1 MSHYG
6 RWLIPWLVLALLPP
20 LVVGCGTTTPLPTDT
35 VVVQDVPNPT
45 PTPDLPLVDD
55 TAYAFLQAWEEG
67 DYDVMY
73 ALLSPAAQARY
84 SREAF
89 AHPYQQ
95 ATLQAEFVSVK
106 PRILAAYQ
114 PDARAE
120 VTFAVQFQTA
130 HLGGFEVQNRMPLTY
145 QEGRWGVDWSPALI
159 LPQLTDDSYV
169 YREQW
174 VPSRGNIYD
183 RNGKALA
190 VQGGVVLVEVGVV
203 PGEIEDETELLRQ
216 LGAVLSKS
224 PEDIRALYADM
235 PPDWYVYL
243 GRVSAD
249 TAQVHF
255 ESLSALPGI
264 RLEQAW
270 SRSYYEHTTAPHV
283 VGVVGPIPSDE
294 IELWR
299 QRGYTGDEEVGRTG
313 LEAWGEEYLAGQRGG
328 RLEILTYS
336 GQRVTVL
343 VEKPVEANSDLY
355 TTFEREF
362 QRKVQEILGQQL
374 GAIVVLEVDTGRV
387 LALATY
393 PLFDPNLFPTGISS
407 QDWQALQTD
416 PRRPLVNR
424 ATQGTYP
431 PGSTFKV
438 VTMLTAMEEGGMT
451 ADTKFTCRG
460 TWSGLGPEWPKH
472 CWLRSGHGSIPLK
485 RALTVSCDITFYE
498 VGLALDG
505 LDQALLPRYARL
517 CGFGAPSGIEVAED
531 GGLVPDPAW
540 KIQAKGEGWAPGDS
554 VNLAIGQ
561 GELLVSPLQL
571 ATLLAAVGNGGT
583 LYRPQV
589 VEQIGPDLENL
600 LKTFEPVV
608 AGQLPVSAENLAV
621 IQDSLLKVASESHGT
636 AYLAF
641 QGFGVPVAGKTGTA
655 ESGQE
660 LPHAWFAGYFP
671 ADKPEVAIAVIAE
684 HTGEGSK
691 FAAPLFRRVVE
702 AYYGMEPG
710 EDSGSATPPQST
722 STPDA
727 TTTPGVTPPTPGTT
741 PVP

>member
-1 MSHYG
+1 MSRRG
-6 RWLIPWLVLALLPP
+6 CLIISWLLLALCPP
-20 LVVGCGTTTPLPTDT
+20 LVAGCGTTTPLPTDT
-35 VVVQDVPNPT
+35 VAVEDVPNPT
-45 PTPDLPLVDD
+45 PTQDLPLVDD
-55 TAYAFLQAWEEG
+55 TAYAFLEAWEEG
-67 DYDVMY
+67 DYDAMY
-73 ALLSPAAQARY
+73 ALLSPEAQASY

-89 AHPYQQ
+89 AQPYQQ
-95 ATLQAEFVSVK
+95 AALQAEFVSVK

-114 PDARAE
+114 PNTQAE

-130 HLGGFEVQNRMPLTY
+130 RLGSFEVENRMALTY
-145 QEGRWGVDWSPALI
+145 QEGRWGVEWSPALI
-159 LPQLTDDSYV
+159 LPQLSDESYL

-216 LGAVLSKS
+216 LSEVLSKP
-224 PEDIRALYADM
+224 PEDIRAIYAEM

-249 TAQVHF
+249 TAQVYF

-270 SRSYYEHTTAPHV
+270 SRSYYEDTTAPHV
-283 VGVVGPIPSDE
+283 VGVVGPIPPDE
-294 IELWR
+294 IEFWR

-328 RLEILTYS
+328 RLAILTYS
-336 GQRVTVL
+336 GQQVTVL
-343 VEKPVEANSDLY
+343 VEQPVEANSNIY

-362 QRKVQEILGQQL
+362 QSEVQEILGQQL
-374 GAIVVLEVDTGRV
+374 GAIVVLEVHTGRV
-387 LALATY
+387 LAMATY

-407 QDWQALQTD
+407 QDWQALQAD

-431 PGSTFKV
+431 PGSTFKI
-438 VTMLTAMEEGGMT
+438 VTMLTAMEAGGMT
-451 ADTKFTCRG
+451 ADTRFVCRG
-460 TWSGLGPEWPKH
+460 TWTGLGPEWPKN
-472 CWLRSGHGSIPLK
+472 CWLRSGHGSIALK

-517 CGFGAPSGIEVAED
+517 CGFGAPTGLEVEED

-540 KIQAKGEGWAPGDS
+540 KIQARGEGWAPGDS

-561 GELLVSPLQL
+561 GDLLVSPLQL

-600 LKTFEPVV
+600 AKTFEPVV
-608 AGQLPVSAENLAV
+608 EGQLPVSTENLAV
-621 IQDSLLKVASESHGT
+621 IQDSLYKVTSESHGT
-636 AYLAF
+636 AYLPF
-641 QGFGVPVAGKTGTA
+641 QGFSVPVAGKTGTA

-671 ADKPEVAIAVIAE
+671 ADNPEIAIAVIVE
-684 HTGEGSK
+684 HTGEGSQ
-691 FAAPLFRRVVE
+691 FAAPLFRKVVE

-710 EDSGSATPPQST
+710 AGSGSETPPVSTPTPDPAATPEATS
-722 STPDA
+722 STP
-727 TTTPGVTPPTPGTT
+727 GST